1 MRLFSTRLAVLAA
14 IFCAATFVQEQDA
27 GAASTAHRSGNCNFD
42 AYRPLRFGTP
52 IRGGHEE
59 LATKKVVPT
68 YPPEALQ
75 KGIRGRVVI
84 HVLIDRSG
92 DVIKA
97 CGAGERLLANSAE
110 EA

>member
-1 MRLFSTRLAVLAA
+1 MRWVETPSVGLVAILCAIAVSVNA
-14 IFCAATFVQEQDA
+14 EEKKPK
-27 GAASTAHRSGNCNFD
+27 SECNFD

-59 LATKKVVPT
+59 LATKEIVPT
-68 YPPEALQ
+68 YPAEALQ

-97 CGAGERLLANSAE
+97 CGAGERLLVNSAE
-110 EA
+110 E